1 MDRAA
6 PDPTPDLAAAS
17 DRLNALAAIK
27 VCTQLARRRVLRA
40 ERLDR
45 HRIAADLGAV
55 DALADRLAALLAE
68 PTTPTAE
75 DSPAA
80 QRHQPRTA

>member
-6 PDPTPDLAAAS
+6 SDPTPDPVAAR
-17 DRLNALAAIK
+17 DRLNALAALK
-27 VCTQLARRRVLRA
+27 GRAQLARRRVLGT

-55 DALADRLAALLAE
+55 DALADRLAALLDE
-68 PTTPTAE
+68 PPTAPVP
-75 DSPAA
+75 DDHHAA
-80 QRHQPRTA
+80 

>member
-17 DRLNALAAIK
+17 DRLNAIAAIK
-27 VCTQLARRRVLRA
+27 ACTQLARRRVLRA

-45 HRIAADLGAV
+45 HRLAADLETV

-68 PTTPTAE
+68 PTTPTPHA
-75 DSPAA
+75 SS
-80 QRHQPRTA
+80 